1 MSELCSKRCP
11 PFTARSA
18 QDEPRI
24 TFKNASNPY
33 VAVEALMQRIGTFDC
48 YPIRFLGHVATP
60 LAASQAFPYRLGKSY
75 PARISNN
82 KLAVLPS
89 GPEIPFREDGNLKL
103 AQLFWNE
110 WRGRTRDLCRDS
122 ILWVELWAGKIVSD
136 VAAGKQL
143 SSADFLLPR
152 VLLIPA

>member
-1 MSELCSKRCP
+1 M
-11 PFTARSA
+11 
-18 QDEPRI
+18 
-24 TFKNASNPY
+24 FKNASNPY

-60 LAASQAFPYRLGKSY
+60 LAASPSFSPIGWVELRKSY
-75 PARISNN
+75 LTRISDN

-122 ILWVELWAGKIVSD
+122 ILWVGLWAGKIVSD
-136 VAAGKQL
+136 VARE
-143 SSADFLLPR
+143 SN
-152 VLLIPA
+152 